1 MASLC
6 PPPRVSTLHE
16 NRDEILAA
24 SSVAAISAPGSPA
37 PNSSST
43 ASRRKP
49 RPHQKPPPRPIPTAS
64 VAAISAPGSPAL
76 KSSTAPRRK
85 PRPPPPRRAC
95 AAHAPIFVA
104 LTTPLQRRG
113 RYRSAAHP
121 PRIFT
126 GLRRPNRALPT
137 MRSLPKRRTSSLHL
151 RRPCAT
157 PKSSPTVPFHRRP
170 WRTTHA
176 SCAPRSPCLSSGAS
190 VLPSSS
196 PDSAAAGLVAHLNSE
211 ERGLRHARFGDT
223 AFLSSAHRACPWIR
237 DCCLAPP
244 NTR

>member
-1 MASLC
+1 VPPR

-43 ASRRKP
+43 ASHRKP

-95 AAHAPIFVA
+95 AAHAPVFVA

-157 PKSSPTVPFHRRP
+157 PKSPPHRALP
-170 WRTTHA
+170 STTMA
-176 SCAPRSPCLSSGAS
+176 DYPRVVRAPLSMPVLWGQCAPLLLTRLRRRRSG
-190 VLPSSS
+190 
-196 PDSAAAGLVAHLNSE
+196 
-211 ERGLRHARFGDT
+211 
-223 AFLSSAHRACPWIR
+223 CP
-237 DCCLAPP
+237 P
-244 NTR
+244 